1 MTSPAGAGIA
11 TLLDRVEAE
20 AEAFATELSREY
32 YLNYAGL
39 KDRLEIA
46 PIYARHASLFSRET
60 VDALLNASE
69 QGGNDPRLPELRW
82 FVVEGYL
89 DQAAKEITERIAER
103 ETNDTVEWEGKQV
116 PYRSLPP
123 LVMNEPDPDRRHR
136 LEELRVRATAAQNP
150 LREQRWDLLYA
161 CTRELGFRSYR
172 ELCDRL
178 GRLHLQALNRMTQ
191 RFLWDTEAYYRE
203 QLERHLR
210 GIGIEPAMA
219 EKSDLAYLFRSPRF
233 DVWFA
238 RDRMIE
244 ALDETLRS
252 LGIDPA
258 AQLNIQRDT
267 EPRPRKSPRAFCSAI
282 RVPDEVV
289 LVINPH
295 GGHDDYR
302 ALFHEAGHAEH
313 FGSTDRSLPF
323 THRALGDNSVTEGF
337 AFVLEHVVYNAEW
350 LRTRLGVSD
359 PSDYVAFSKF
369 QKLYMLRRYAAK
381 LGYEME
387 LHADSNVRG
396 YSKHYADILT
406 VHLGVRYAPDDY
418 LFDVDDAYYV
428 ARYLRAWIFEAQ
440 LRRMFEDRW
449 GQAWF
454 DSPQA
459 GARLRE
465 LWSWGQRYTVEELLS
480 ELGLG
485 ALDISPLAEELL
497 S

>member
-1 MTSPAGAGIA
+1 MTSPAGTDIA
-11 TLLDRVEAE
+11 TLLDRLEAE
-20 AEAFATELSREY
+20 AEAFASELSREY

-46 PIYARHASLFSRET
+46 PIYARHAALFSRET
-60 VDALLNASE
+60 VDALLEADDD
-69 QGGNDPRLPELRW
+69 DPRLPELRW

-89 DQAAKEITERIAER
+89 DQAAKELTERIAER
-103 ETNDTVEWEGKQV
+103 ETTDTVEWEGQRI
-116 PYRSLPP
+116 PYRSVPP

-136 LEELRVRATAAQNP
+136 LEELRVQATAGQNP

-161 CTRELGFRSYR
+161 RARELGFKSYR

-178 GRLHLQALNRMTQ
+178 GRLNLQPLNRMTQ
-191 RFLWDTEAYYRE
+191 RFLWDSEARYRE
-203 QLERHLR
+203 LLEQRLR
-210 GIGIEPAMA
+210 SIGVEPGMA
-219 EKSDLAYLFRSPRF
+219 EKSDVSYLFRSPEF
-233 DVWFA
+233 DAWFT
-238 RDRMIE
+238 RERMLE
-244 ALDETLRS
+244 ALDETLRD

-258 AQLNIQRDT
+258 DQPNIRRDT

-282 RVPDEVV
+282 RVPDEVI

-313 FGSTDRSLPF
+313 FGSTNPALPF
-323 THRALGDNSVTEGF
+323 THRGLGDNSVTEGF
-337 AFVLEHVVYNAEW
+337 AFVLEHVVYNPEW
-350 LRTRLGVSD
+350 LRRRLGVFD
-359 PSDYVAFSKF
+359 PSAYLAFSKF

-387 LHADSNVRG
+387 LHADTNVRG
-396 YSKHYADILT
+396 YAKHYADILT
-406 VHLGVRYAPDDY
+406 AHLGVRYAPEDY
-418 LFDVDDAYYV
+418 LSDVDDAYYA

-440 LRRMFEDRW
+440 VRRMFEERW
-449 GQAWF
+449 GPAWF
-454 DSPQA
+454 SSREA

-465 LWSWGQRYTVEELLS
+465 LWSWGQRFTADELLA

-485 ALDISPLAEELL
+485 PLDIGPLAQELL
-497 S
+497 G

>member
-1 MTSPAGAGIA
+1 MTSPAGTGIA
-11 TLLDRVEAE
+11 TLLDRIEAE
-20 AEAFATELSREY
+20 AEAFASELSREY

-46 PIYARHASLFSRET
+46 PIYARHAMLFSRET
-60 VDALLNASE
+60 VDALLRTDGQSE
-69 QGGNDPRLPELRW
+69 DDPRLAELRW

-89 DQAAKEITERIAER
+89 DQAAKDLTERIAER
-103 ETNDTVEWEGKQV
+103 ETTDTVEWEGQQI

-123 LVMNEPDPDRRHR
+123 LVMNEPDAERRHQ

-161 CTRELGFRSYR
+161 RTRELGFKSYR
-172 ELCDRL
+172 ELCDKL
-178 GRLHLQALNRMTQ
+178 GRLNLQALNRMTQ
-191 RFLWDTEAYYRE
+191 RFLWDSEGRYRE
-203 QLERHLR
+203 LLERYLR
-210 GIGIEPAMA
+210 SIGIEPAMA
-219 EKSDLAYLFRSPRF
+219 EKSDSAYLFRSPRF
-233 DVWFA
+233 DAWFE

-244 ALDETLRS
+244 ALDDTLRG

-258 AQLNIQRDT
+258 AQPNITRDT

-313 FGSTDRSLPF
+313 FGLTDRSLPF

-337 AFVLEHVVYNAEW
+337 AFVLEHVVYNPEW
-350 LRTRLGVSD
+350 LRTRLRVSD
-359 PSDYVAFSKF
+359 PSEYVAFSKF

-387 LHADSNVRG
+387 LHADTNVRG
-396 YSKHYADILT
+396 YAKHYADILT
-406 VHLGVRYAPDDY
+406 AHLGVRYAPEDY

-440 LRRMFEDRW
+440 LRRMFEERW
-449 GQAWF
+449 GPAWF
-454 DSPQA
+454 QVPEA
-459 GARLRE
+459 GAKLRE
-465 LWSWGQRYTVEELLS
+465 LWSWGQRYTVEELLN

-485 ALDISPLAEELL
+485 SLDIGPLADELL
-497 S
+497 A